1 MSDTIVWSITSPTG
15 SAKVLMGGGP
25 PGSAGSWPLVDL
37 PYTQT
42 TTAPHGQTARLVL
55 TASVANGDSAT
66 CTITVNGTVVA
77 TATTSDYRTPA
88 ACRWG

>member
-15 SAKVLMGGGP
+15 TAKALMGGGP
-25 PGSAGSWPLVDL
+25 TGSSGSFPLVDL

-42 TTAPHGQTARLVL
+42 TTAPHGQTSQLELAAGVF
-55 TASVANGDSAT
+55 NGDSAT